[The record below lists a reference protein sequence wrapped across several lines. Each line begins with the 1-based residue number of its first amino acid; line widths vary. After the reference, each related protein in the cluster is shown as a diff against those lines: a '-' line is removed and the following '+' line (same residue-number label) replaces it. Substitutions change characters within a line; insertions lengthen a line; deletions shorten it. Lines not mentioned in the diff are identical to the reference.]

1 MPLQYHLLLLRMP
14 LLHLLLRQPLSITR
28 VIPQM
33 LDQPHILSLLIQ
45 FHRNDLLPRVGRR
58 F

>member
-1 MPLQYHLLLLRMP
+1 
-14 LLHLLLRQPLSITR
+14 
-28 VIPQM
+28 M

-45 FHRNDLLPRVGRR
+45 FHRDDLLPRVGRR